1 MTRQS
6 EVKIEQFQLW
16 HFDLT
21 VLSDGLS
28 EQGKLI
34 RRDARRLVARA
45 AVSKAGEY
53 PGKDSGTLAKT
64 ISFKKFRSGLG
75 VYITHKMK
83 SGQYRYPFALV
94 NGSAETGLEPRA
106 DYIAD
111 TFESRKVYVQAMLRS
126 SLRKSIRAEEITL

>member
-1 MTRQS
+1 MTQESR
-6 EVKIEQFQLW
+6 VKLTQFQLW
-16 HFDLT
+16 DFDLT
-21 VLSDGLS
+21 KLSDGLS

-53 PGKDSGTLAKT
+53 PGKDSGLLRKT
-64 ISFKKFRSGLG
+64 ISFKKFRNQQG

-94 NGSAETGLEPRA
+94 NGSPETGLEPRA

-111 TFESRKVYVQAMLRS
+111 TFEDRKIYVQQMLRNAM
-126 SLRKSIRAEEITL
+126 RKSFKAEDITL

>member
-34 RRDARRLVARA
+34 RRDARRLVASRA
-45 AVSKAGEY
+45 ISKAGEY
-53 PGKDSGTLAKT
+53 PGKDSGTLSKT

-75 VYITHKMK
+75 VYITHRMK

-94 NGSAETGLEPRA
+94 NGSPDTGLEPRA
-106 DYIAD
+106 DYIED
-111 TFESRKVYVQAMLRS
+111 TFESRKIYVQAMLRS